1 MFIYFSE
8 KRFFDVIETTNL
20 NEIELLITSSMLQRH
35 KESTGSFF
43 VCAYN
48 FFGKILVII
57 QKSIK
62 TFIVKATEYIE
73 RKLKIVFQ
81 SCVVHSL

>member
-35 KESTGSFF
+35 KESAGSFF
-43 VCAYN
+43 
-48 FFGKILVII
+48 
-57 QKSIK
+57 
-62 TFIVKATEYIE
+62 
-73 RKLKIVFQ
+73 
-81 SCVVHSL
+81 CVRL